1 MAFGRLLVTIRQGN
15 EGACEA
21 LSMYGAGGCI
31 MVMWK
36 KIKRIRIL
44 EIRSRSKTEGG
55 SNVCGFGAFREI
67 VTERGKNGLPT
78 KLLKSLNVHDGLIRP
93 SSRHFPTYFY
103 RSLADPTSRSGPRS
117 HGLVYHHCYAH
128 MAGAVLVIVTARGA
142 AKHGRR

>member
-1 MAFGRLLVTIRQGN
+1 MW
-15 EGACEA
+15 
-21 LSMYGAGGCI
+21 MYGAGGCI

-44 EIRSRSKTEGG
+44 EIRSRSKTQGG

-67 VTERGKNGLPT
+67 VAERGKNGLPT

-103 RSLADPTSRSGPRS
+103 RSLADPNSRSGPRS